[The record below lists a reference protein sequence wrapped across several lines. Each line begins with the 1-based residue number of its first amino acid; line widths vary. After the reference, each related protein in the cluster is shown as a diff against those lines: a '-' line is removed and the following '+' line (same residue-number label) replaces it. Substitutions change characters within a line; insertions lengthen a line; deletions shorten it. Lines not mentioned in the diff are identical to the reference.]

1 MENSKPTKTPYC
13 PSTRLL
19 PHDGVALSDPTEYR
33 SLVGALQYLTFTCP
47 DLAFSV
53 HQLCQFMSNPTTIHL
68 EAAKRVL
75 KYLCGTLYH
84 GISFSPYPLTLTAF
98 SNADW
103 AGDPYDRRSTTGLL
117 VFLGPSPIS
126 WSSKKQTTVA
136 SSSTEA
142 EYRGLATTAAEMSW
156 LRILFKELRIFLS
169 HVPVLWCDDALAIAL
184 FANPMFHSC
193 TKHIEVDYHYVR
205 DKVLRR
211 DLCVHFVSG
220 KDNLVDIFTKPLL
233 SPSFL
238 LQRRKLLLDTSP
250 KSLRRDV
257 SDCGDSTSEKLKQV
271 TNG

>member
-1 MENSKPTKTPYC
+1 M
-13 PSTRLL
+13 
-19 PHDGVALSDPTEYR
+19 
-33 SLVGALQYLTFTCP
+33 TFTRP

-53 HQLCQFMSNPTTIHL
+53 HQLCQFMSNPTTLHL

-75 KYLCGTLYH
+75 RYLRGTLYH
-84 GISFSPYPLTLTAF
+84 GISFSSGPLTLTAF

-103 AGDPYDRRSTTGLL
+103 VEDLFDRRFTIGLL

-126 WSSKKQTTVA
+126 WSSKKQTTVTR
-136 SSSTEA
+136 SSIEA
-142 EYRGLATTAAEMSW
+142 EYRALATTAAKVSW

-169 HVPVLWCDDALAIAL
+169 HVPVLWCDNASTIAL
-184 FANPMFHSC
+184 FANPVFHLR

-205 DKVLRR
+205 EKVLHR

-220 KDNLVDIFTKPLL
+220 KDNLADIFTKPLP

-250 KSLRRDV
+250 KSLTGDV
-257 SDCGDSTSEKLKQV
+257 NDRGGSTSEKLKPI